1 MTAPAVSERC
11 RCPTIYVVQPPTEQW
26 ESLVDEID
34 YDWRDICLAREPRL
48 DRMPIARFDIE
59 QVTRKER
66 THVRVD

>member
-11 RCPTIYVVQPPTEQW
+11 RCPTIYVVQPSAEQR

-34 YDWRDICLAREPRL
+34 YDWRDIGLAREPGL

-59 QVTRKER
+59 QVARKER
-66 THVRVD
+66 SHVRID